1 MKLICDSIK
10 AIKNKP
16 KLIVFDLDSTLWN
29 LGIDDFYYNPPYKR
43 GAKIKPEEDGQAETY
58 KVYDRDGKEM
68 RPFPQVNS
76 L

>member
-16 KLIVFDLDSTLWN
+16 QLIVFDLDSTLWD

-43 GAKIKPEEDGQAETY
+43 GAKIKPEDESQAEMY